1 MKRILVPI
9 LVVSLLLAGALACAL
24 PSPGT
29 PAPTEPPPPASEIP
43 VGSEVPPETVAP
55 PPETVVPPPEP
66 SVVMQNGGQFEI
78 RALDGTLL
86 ESRSAA
92 GLSWAQPG
100 VAQVVG
106 DAIYYVDT
114 GGSGL
119 GGMVKR
125 VTPAGTEELPFTA
138 VPSLTSLAF
147 AVSED
152 QSRIAWGTSTWSGT
166 APTSELWMANIDG
179 SGAQMIVQ
187 SDPNDAIDDFYVLEA
202 VQWTPDNNLIYAW
215 QISGIGGYILFFGYS
230 SLYEYNVATGSSAPL
245 APFMESPG
253 APCWDAISPDYA
265 YAAGGCGFE
274 ADSRHMVEVEL
285 ASGVQSSLPLWP
297 VDQGQLGAAAYSP
310 SGVQL
315 AYAIARGNMDDEYGI
330 LLVRP
335 SRGAALQSV
344 GEIGPGYIDRVF
356 WVDEGRLVIG
366 YWQGG
371 TAETGLITMDPLS
384 WSSIGDGRPVGLM
397 WP

>member
-1 MKRILVPI
+1 
-9 LVVSLLLAGALACAL
+9 
-24 PSPGT
+24 
-29 PAPTEPPPPASEIP
+29 
-43 VGSEVPPETVAP
+43 
-55 PPETVVPPPEP
+55 VVPPPEP
-66 SVVMQNGGQFEI
+66 SVVVQNGGQFEI

-125 VTPAGTEELPFTA
+125 VAPAGTEELPFTA

-179 SGAQMIVQ
+179 SGAQRIVQ
-187 SDPNDAIDDFYVLEA
+187 SNQNDAIDDFYVLEA

-230 SLYEYNVATGSSAPL
+230 SLYEYNVASGTSAAL

-274 ADSRHMVEVEL
+274 ADGRHMVEVEL
-285 ASGVQSSLPLWP
+285 ATGVQSALPSWP

-310 SGVQL
+310 SGAQL

-356 WVDEGRLVIG
+356 WADEGRLVIG

-371 TAETGLITMDPLS
+371 TAEIGLITMDPLS
-384 WSSIGDGRPVGLM
+384 WSAIGDGRPVGLM